1 MKVKYFRD
9 SKKRRIDIRD
19 LAGDKLKHF
28 TVTQGACSDGA
39 YIYMAFE
46 QKAKE
51 GRPHRIKIVKFCPA
65 TKKVLMVS
73 SAMALGHA
81 NDMAW
86 HNGTLY
92 ITHSAAAKGKNPFV
106 IHTVSTVG
114 LKKGRD
120 INVYLTKERKKKT
133 KGFNGIAKT
142 EDGFILRLMGGHYL
156 AETDNQ
162 FVIRRYIKCKDAF
175 PKSKKDPQGMTAS
188 GETIIRAFSRL
199 QSKSNNYICK
209 FSSKGKLKSKA
220 LLKMTGELES
230 VFMMDGKMYGT
241 SYRKKSKDGK
251 KKYMAYVFRIV
262 K

>member
-19 LAGDKLKHF
+19 LAGDSLKHF

-65 TKKVLMVS
+65 TKKIIKVS
-73 SAMALGHA
+73 SAMNLGHA
-81 NDMAW
+81 NDMTY
-86 HNGTLY
+86 HDGKLY
-92 ITHSAAAKGKNPFV
+92 ITHSKGLMA
-106 IHTVSTVG
+106 IHTVFAKS

-120 INVYLTKERKKKT
+120 IDIELEKKYKKKCH
-133 KGFNGIAKT
+133 GFNGISKT
-142 EDGFILRLMGGHYL
+142 EDGFIVRLMGGHYL
-156 AETDNQ
+156 AKTDNNL
-162 FVIRRYIKCKDAF
+162 VVKDYIHCTNAF
-175 PKSKKDPQGMTAS
+175 PKSKKDTQGTTYDNR
-188 GETIIRAFSRL
+188 TIVRAFSRL
-199 QSKSNNYICK
+199 QSKSSNYICK

-230 VFMMDGKMYGT
+230 VFMIDGKMYGT